1 MCVMFLCTMI
11 QYSTAAWGGPPLR
24 ALGLM
29 ACPPSQPR
37 PLQPLPWT
45 IYQLQARKVGS
56 PLQPIQC
63 LGWLCIKHAIFYR
76 PSILPP
82 PSGHPSSP
90 SRLPPP
96 ERAAIVPKPKFLE
109 QLESYLH
116 KELRLLGCPP
126 CGPHELRLQVC
137 DMVLQVLPP
146 LSHTHCPPRLS
157 LSFSLFLSTCTHT
170 IQAHRE
176 VFEYLIE
183 EFKTYKPLLSAI
195 KSEYDLLITQQ
206 QEALREL
213 EPLRVS
219 SSARTPRC
227 QLAMFT
233 LYNCFSGAAGNSE
246 GGV

>member
-1 MCVMFLCTMI
+1 MCCVSLYNDL
-11 QYSTAAWGGPPLR
+11 YSTAAWGGPPLR

-45 IYQLQARKVGS
+45 IYQLQARKVSS

-76 PSILPP
+76 PSILPA

-126 CGPHELRLQVC
+126 CGPHGLRLQVC
-137 DMVLQVLPP
+137 DMVLRVLPP

-157 LSFSLFLSTCTHT
+157 LSLHIHT

-219 SSARTPRC
+219 PSARTPRC

-233 LYNCFSGAAGNSE
+233 LYNSLSGAGENGE

>member
-1 MCVMFLCTMI
+1 MSRLIVYKTCN
-11 QYSTAAWGGPPLR
+11 
-24 ALGLM
+24 
-29 ACPPSQPR
+29 
-37 PLQPLPWT
+37 
-45 IYQLQARKVGS
+45 
-56 PLQPIQC
+56 
-63 LGWLCIKHAIFYR
+63 FYR

-137 DMVLQVLPP
+137 DMGTPSSPSP
-146 LSHTHCPPRLS
+146 LTHTLSSSSLSLSLS
-157 LSFSLFLSTCTHT
+157 LSFSLSLSTCTHT